1 MAEPAIRG
9 MKVLV
14 AMSGGVDSSVS
25 AALLLKQG
33 YEVLGATMKLFCYS
47 ETPAV
52 ETSCCSLEAIE
63 DAQSVCSGLGIPHY
77 VLDLENEFEQAVIG
91 DFISEYS
98 QGRTPNPCVV
108 CNTKI
113 KFGTFLRKAEAL
125 DCGAMATGHYARVE
139 KEAGGFK
146 LLRGRDQAKDQSYAL
161 WGLTQE
167 KLSRIFF
174 PLGDLTKVDVRAQAR
189 SLGLRNAGKPESQEI
204 CFVPDGDYPAFVA
217 RRAAP
222 EEGDIVD
229 ASGRPL
235 GRHSGIARFT
245 VGQRSGLNVSLGR
258 PVYVTAI
265 DARRREVRVGE
276 DSELY
281 QRTCVAR
288 DVNWICGRAP
298 EGPVRARC
306 KIRYNHQGEMGTVF
320 PEGTDVSI
328 AFDVPVRAIA
338 PGQSVV
344 FYSRDEVLGGGIIGP
359 ILGPKEEP

>member
-1 MAEPAIRG
+1 
-9 MKVLV
+9 
-14 AMSGGVDSSVS
+14 
-25 AALLLKQG
+25 
-33 YEVLGATMKLFCYS
+33 
-47 ETPAV
+47 
-52 ETSCCSLEAIE
+52 
-63 DAQSVCSGLGIPHY
+63 
-77 VLDLENEFEQAVIG
+77 
-91 DFISEYS
+91 
-98 QGRTPNPCVV
+98 VV

-113 KFGTFLRKAEAL
+113 KFGAFLRKAEAL

-139 KEAGGFK
+139 KEGGGFK

-174 PLGDLTKVDVRAQAR
+174 PLGDLTKEEVRAQAR
-189 SLGLRNAGKPESQEI
+189 SLGLRNAGKPESQDI
-204 CFVPDGDYPAFVA
+204 CFVPDRDYPAFVA
-217 RRAAP
+217 RRTAL

-229 ASGRPL
+229 ASGRSL

-281 QRTCVAR
+281 QRTCLAR
-288 DVNWICGRAP
+288 GVNWMCGRAP

-306 KIRYNHQGEMGTVF
+306 KIRYNHQGEMGTVY

-344 FYSRDEVLGGGIIGP
+344 FYSQDEVLGGGIIGP